1 LLLLLAGRGVDWAG
15 EGAWG
20 PLREANREGVDG
32 GELEGSMM
40 AVVAIAQ
47 AERSISYEVQ
57 SQKRGCSCCEVVD
70 TKMPVCSFRLV
81 GNKLRTRRLT

>member
-1 LLLLLAGRGVDWAG
+1 MLLLLAGRGVDWAG

-20 PLREANREGVDG
+20 PLREGNREGVDG

-40 AVVAIAQ
+40 AVVAVAQ

-57 SQKRGCSCCEVVD
+57 SQKRGRSCCEVVD
-70 TKMPVCSFRLV
+70 RKCPFAHFAWSEISFGRD
-81 GNKLRTRRLT
+81 G